1 MKIFLIKMEE
11 TKMSTKLT
19 IVLNEVAKANKFVN
33 ETVKFESDIDIIS
46 GRYICDAKSLL
57 AIFSYDLSKP
67 VNVEIHSDNEEEIR
81 RFNEVMEEFK

>member
-1 MKIFLIKMEE
+1 
-11 TKMSTKLT
+11 MSTKLT
-19 IVLNEVAKANKFVN
+19 IVLNEVTKVNKFVN

>member
-1 MKIFLIKMEE
+1 MN
-11 TKMSTKLT
+11 TKL
-19 IVLNEVAKANKFVN
+19 IINLNEVSKASKFVN
-33 ETVKFESDIDIIS
+33 ETIKFESDIDIIS

-67 VNVEIHSDNEEEIR
+67 VEIEIHSDSEEEII

>member
-1 MKIFLIKMEE
+1 MNTSVIIN
-11 TKMSTKLT
+11 
-19 IVLNEVAKANKFVN
+19 LNEVSKANKFIN
-33 ETVKFESDIDIIS
+33 EIVKFPSDVDIVS

-67 VNVEIHSDNEEEIR
+67 VKIVIHSDDEEEIR